1 MSQKLNFENLIS
13 QAKES
18 VKVLETLQKE
28 GLARVLAAIPSKE
41 EAQEMANE
49 KIVGALQKL
58 GFATQDDL
66 RNLETKIDE
75 LATELR
81 AQIGKAKKTGNGK
94 TRDGA
99 ETDTSL

>member
-1 MSQKLNFENLIS
+1 MSQKLNFEKLIA
-13 QAKES
+13 QAKDS

-41 EAQEMANE
+41 EAQKITND
-49 KIVGALQKL
+49 KIVSALKRM

-66 RNLETKIDE
+66 HNLEQKIEE

-81 AQIGKAKKTGNGK
+81 SQITKSKKQ
-94 TRDGA
+94 
-99 ETDTSL
+99 TSKGRADVVESDSNL